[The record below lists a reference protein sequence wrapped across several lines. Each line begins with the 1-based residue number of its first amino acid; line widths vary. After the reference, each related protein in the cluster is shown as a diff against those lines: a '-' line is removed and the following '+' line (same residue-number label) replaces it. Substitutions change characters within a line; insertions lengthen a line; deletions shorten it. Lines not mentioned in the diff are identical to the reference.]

1 MIVAVAV
8 GYAAGGRLANVS
20 RGSLRWAP
28 LALAGLALQFI
39 SVPGR
44 WPLILLAISF
54 LLLLVFGIVNRRVR
68 GFTLIILGIS
78 LNFLVIGVNH
88 GVPDQLHALIASGQ
102 QATLTDLVKS
112 GGAKH
117 HIAASDDQLL
127 FLGHLIAI
135 PPPAAQVVSVGDICT
150 DAGVGWVLGRTTRG
164 RRGGLPGGGGRAGVG
179 KRAPADEGALH
190 PGTDRLLGRGGESG
204 VPSAR
209 HAAFTLVR
217 PGALRHPGGRCG
229 VRRQRFLRC
238 ELRAP
243 AARRAD
249 REDHPGDARRRL
261 RGVRTLVPR
270 PRALLRPRSGL
281 DADDR
286 TVGPR

>member
-20 RGSLRWAP
+20 KLSLRWAP

-39 SVPGR
+39 SVPGQ

-88 GVPDQLHALIASGQ
+88 GMPVERHALIASGQ

-127 FLGHLIAI
+127 FLGDVIAI
-135 PPPAAQVVSVGDICT
+135 PPPVAQVVSVGDICT
-150 DAGVGWVLGRTTRG
+150 YAGVGWLIIAGMIGPIAWR
-164 RRGGLPGGGGRAGVG
+164 RRGSSSLPVSGSGDEPPGR
-179 KRAPADEGALH
+179 
-190 PGTDRLLGRGGESG
+190 
-204 VPSAR
+204 
-209 HAAFTLVR
+209 
-217 PGALRHPGGRCG
+217 
-229 VRRQRFLRC
+229 
-238 ELRAP
+238 
-243 AARRAD
+243 
-249 REDHPGDARRRL
+249 ARRRF
-261 RGVRTLVPR
+261 RDEKSGDAPSTREHE
-270 PRALLRPRSGL
+270 PRSHDRSIPIRLLEAGVVFPLLAWFAVSVARDSHQFL
-281 DADDR
+281 DLRILVWAAAIAAID
-286 TVGPR
+286 PLPL